1 MTLTSVDMLIAA
13 LGLAVRSPFGPS
25 ALLARQN
32 DPIDVN
38 SLPPDCQPSCSGV
51 NTIADV
57 CLLCFYPFL
66 PSPAIHALTDL
77 VSDHYIF

>member
-13 LGLAVRSPFGPS
+13 FGLAVRSPAGPS

-57 CLLCFYPFL
+57 RLLCFYPSVTIPCHPR
-66 PSPAIHALTDL
+66 PS
-77 VSDHYIF
+77 